1 MTRSAHGHVANGFAN
16 LLKGGKR
23 DAVEMMRQFSL
34 VNHHEAI
41 GRINPYRSVRKAV
54 DVHRVPEPHKKE
66 NDFNRQIQLPHP
78 APGVKA
84 LPARA
89 DAQAAECR
97 LMLWLRSF
105 RAGVPALHEIMSG
118 DRQFRRKRV

>member
-1 MTRSAHGHVANGFAN
+1 
-16 LLKGGKR
+16 
-23 DAVEMMRQFSL
+23 
-34 VNHHEAI
+34 
-41 GRINPYRSVRKAV
+41 
-54 DVHRVPEPHKKE
+54 
-66 NDFNRQIQLPHP
+66 
-78 APGVKA
+78 

-118 DRQFRRKRV
+118 DRQFRRKRVWRQCPYIIFHRDMAWVPKLPPTPRPAARQPHARRAALQGAQWRAAWYRLHLLSCALPAGKRRLCAEGVLTGSAP